1 MPEKGVVQLFEREIG
16 WEERQVSTQVDR
28 TIDSNFFGVSFRT
41 FLQPWLI
48 SHEVY
53 MLPILSAVL
62 VQMALVLPLPR
73 GPPLGQRKLR
83 AEFINTLQITGR
95 IHAKARGKELV
106 IAICNSLT
114 HKNFIFR
121 INFRLEAHCFW
132 MPTEWYQ
139 NIVSRPPV
147 PRGEKSFAFVVP
159 SEYVDGP
166 ARQLLIS
173 IQAAFVRPEWTLVFV
188 DHNVM
193 IQFQLMQVSESFLP
207 SDLTPT
213 SKVIF
218 YLFYPTLYLQ

>member
-1 MPEKGVVQLFEREIG
+1 MAYQSRGVYVAHPECCARPDG
-16 WEERQVSTQVDR
+16 TC
-28 TIDSNFFGVSFRT
+28 TT
-41 FLQPWLI
+41 FTPYHCGPADLDFT
-48 SHEVY
+48 
-53 MLPILSAVL
+53 PI
-62 VQMALVLPLPR
+62 PG

-83 AEFINTLQITGR
+83 AEFINNLQITGR

-188 DHNVM
+188 NHNVM

-213 SKVIF
+213 SKIWPRLWIRTHGPVYHLEPQATQGIPS
-218 YLFYPTLYLQ
+218 YTSVPP